1 MTEIKPGD
9 VVGRK
14 SYNMDLM
21 FKVIEIYKQNNSKPV
36 ARLKGIDYRLCAT
49 APLEDLQKVEQ
60 GELAKYW
67 QGLMKNNTEQMK
79 RIFSRRSQERMRDVV
94 RTAKSGNGEK
104 MTSFDVPGRVLH
116 IDGDNDYLDL
126 CLTTYRQLNIP
137 VDGYYISEKDQPDRV
152 ISLLQEHRPDLLVI
166 TGHDGYTKDKEK
178 EQTRDKSTDK
188 NKDFRNIDNYYNS
201 KFFVQAV
208 KNARRYE
215 KSRDD
220 LVIFAGA
227 CQSHYESILAAG
239 ANFASSPKRVM
250 IHAFDPVFIME
261 KIAYTS
267 IYDPISLKEIIEG
280 TITGFDGI
288 GGVETRGKH
297 RLGIPK
303 SPY

>member
-1 MTEIKPGD
+1 MAEIKPGD

-21 FKVIEIYKQNNSKPV
+21 FKVIEIYKQDNGKSV
-36 ARLKGIDYRLCAT
+36 VRLKGIDYRLCAT

-94 RTAKSGNGEK
+94 RAAKSGNGEK
-104 MTSFDVPGRVLH
+104 LTSFDVPGRVLH

-166 TGHDGYTKDKEK
+166 TGHDGFTKDK
-178 EQTRDKSTDK
+178 DKD
-188 NKDFRNIDNYYNS
+188 KDFKNIDNYYNS
-201 KFFVQAV
+201 NYFVQAV

-250 IHAFDPVFIME
+250 IHAFDPLFVME

-267 IYDPISLKEIIEG
+267 IYDPIPLKEIIEG

>member
-14 SYNMDLM
+14 TYNMDLM
-21 FKVIEIYKQNNSKPV
+21 FKVVDIYKQDNGKSV

-49 APLEDLQKVEQ
+49 APVEDLQKVEQ

-67 QGLMKNNTEQMK
+67 QKLMKNNAEQMK
-79 RIFSRRSQERMRDVV
+79 RIFSRRSQERMRDLV
-94 RTAKSGNGEK
+94 RTASGENGER

-116 IDGDNDYLDL
+116 IDGDSDYLDL
-126 CLTTYRQLNIP
+126 CNTTYKQLNIP
-137 VDGYYISEKDQPDRV
+137 VDGYHISEKEQPDQV
-152 ISLLQEHRPDLLVI
+152 ISLLQKHRPDLLVI
-166 TGHDGYTKDKEK
+166 TGHDGFTKDKIK
-178 EQTRDKSTDK
+178 E
-188 NKDFRNIDNYYNS
+188 KDFRSIANYYNS
-201 KFFVQAV
+201 RYFVQSV

-239 ANFASSPKRVM
+239 ANFASSPRRVL

-261 KIAYTS
+261 RIAYTS
-267 IYDPISLKEIIEG
+267 IYEPIPLKEIIAG

-288 GGVETRGKH
+288 GGVETRGKY

>member
-21 FKVIEIYKQNNSKPV
+21 FKVIEIYKQDNGKSV

-67 QGLMKNNTEQMK
+67 QGLMKNSTEQMK

-94 RTAKSGNGEK
+94 RAAKGENGEK

-166 TGHDGYTKDKEK
+166 TGHDGFTKDK
-178 EQTRDKSTDK
+178 DKDM
-188 NKDFRNIDNYYNS
+188 DFRNVDNYYNS
-201 KFFVQAV
+201 NYFVQAV
-208 KNARRYE
+208 RNARRYE

-250 IHAFDPVFIME
+250 IHAFDPVFVIE